1 MLPIHFVASKDAAGR
16 LFICTIVFFLSNS
29 SQFRV
34 FACARGASRAGADAR
49 FSDLLAA
56 GSGRQASLLEMIDLD
71 VGDSASIVAATAQ
84 IGAKTNSVD
93 LLINNAGVRCV
104 QGFGMIRLN
113 FRKYLLTI

>member
-1 MLPIHFVASKDAAGR
+1 MLS
-16 LFICTIVFFLSNS
+16 L
-29 SQFRV
+29 QFRV

-56 GSGRQASLLEMIDLD
+56 GSGRQAALEMIELD

-93 LLINNAGVRCV
+93 LLINNAGVR
-104 QGFGMIRLN
+104 
-113 FRKYLLTI
+113 